1 MDVVYPRC
9 CGIDVHK
16 KMVVACLIT
25 PEKKDGDTKTF
36 STMTDELIEMKE
48 WLLANGC
55 THVAMESTASYW
67 KPVYNLLELSNI
79 EVMVVNAQHIK
90 TVPGR
95 KTDVKDAEWIASLLK
110 HGLLRGSFIPS
121 REMRELREIIRYRHS
136 LIEERSRELNRIQKV
151 LEGANIKLSSVVSD
165 IQGKTAMVILKALA
179 AGEEDP
185 EVLSEFR
192 HGRMKC
198 TKDDLM
204 RALKGIVGNH
214 QRLMITTQLRHIEY
228 LNEEIENLD
237 QDIDSRM
244 RPFDKILELL
254 DTIPGVGKQIA
265 QQIVSEIGVDMG
277 QFPSAAHLCS
287 WAGLVPGN
295 NESAGK
301 RKSGKTRK
309 GNKKLR
315 SALVEAANAA
325 ARKKDNY
332 LASQYHRILARRGKK
347 RAAVAVAHSILTI
360 AYHIILKEQPYIELG
375 PNYYEARKRERIAK
389 QSVKKL
395 EALGYKV
402 IVEDT
407 AAIVEDTVA

>member
-1 MDVVYPRC
+1 
-9 CGIDVHK
+9 
-16 KMVVACLIT
+16 
-25 PEKKDGDTKTF
+25 
-36 STMTDELIEMKE
+36 
-48 WLLANGC
+48 
-55 THVAMESTASYW
+55 
-67 KPVYNLLELSNI
+67 
-79 EVMVVNAQHIK
+79 
-90 TVPGR
+90 
-95 KTDVKDAEWIASLLK
+95 
-110 HGLLRGSFIPS
+110 
-121 REMRELREIIRYRHS
+121 
-136 LIEERSRELNRIQKV
+136 
-151 LEGANIKLSSVVSD
+151 
-165 IQGKTAMVILKALA
+165 
-179 AGEEDP
+179 
-185 EVLSEFR
+185 
-192 HGRMKC
+192 MKC

-204 RALKGIVGNH
+204 RALNGIVGNH
-214 QRLMITTQLRHIEY
+214 QRLMIATQLRHIEY

-407 AAIVEDTVA
+407 AAAVEDTVA